1 MILMILYLMNFGWVK
16 VQYEIIV
23 RQSCTYL
30 VSRRAKKLSD
40 NVRNLLMD
48 TNNSW
53 LVSIAS
59 IWELQIKYQLGK
71 LNLHLSLTNLIE
83 TQKQVNNLKILP
95 IELEHIYALDGLQ
108 NHHREPFDRILIAQS
123 IFENI
128 PLLSV
133 DTVFDL
139 YPVQRI
145 W

>member
-1 MILMILYLMNFGWVK
+1 MKLLLDTHVLIWSVG
-16 VQYEIIV
+16 EP
-23 RQSCTYL
+23 
-30 VSRRAKKLSD
+30 KKLSD
-40 NVRNLLMD
+40 NVRTLLMD

-71 LNLHLSLTNLIE
+71 LNLHLSLDNLIE

-95 IELEHIYALDGLQ
+95 IELEHIYTLNGLQ
-108 NHHREPFDRILIAQS
+108 NHHRDPFDRILIAQS
-123 IFENI
+123 IFEKI

-139 YPVQRI
+139 YPIQRI

>member
-1 MILMILYLMNFGWVK
+1 MKLLLDTHVLIWSVG
-16 VQYEIIV
+16 EP
-23 RQSCTYL
+23 
-30 VSRRAKKLSD
+30 KKLSD
-40 NVRNLLMD
+40 NVRTLLID

-71 LNLHLSLTNLIE
+71 LNLHLSLPKLIE

-108 NHHREPFDRILIAQS
+108 NHHRDPFDRILIAQS
-123 IFENI
+123 IFEKI

-139 YPVQRI
+139 YPIQRI

>member
-1 MILMILYLMNFGWVK
+1 MLLDTHVLIWSVG
-16 VQYEIIV
+16 EP
-23 RQSCTYL
+23 
-30 VSRRAKKLSD
+30 KKLSD
-40 NVRNLLMD
+40 NVRTLLMD

-71 LNLHLSLTNLIE
+71 LNLHLSLPNLIE

-108 NHHREPFDRILIAQS
+108 NHHRDPFDRILIAQS

-139 YPVQRI
+139 YPIQRI

>member
-1 MILMILYLMNFGWVK
+1 MKLLLDTHVLIWSVG
-16 VQYEIIV
+16 EP
-23 RQSCTYL
+23 
-30 VSRRAKKLSD
+30 KKLSD
-40 NVRNLLMD
+40 NVRTLLMD

-71 LNLHLSLTNLIE
+71 LKLHLSLPELIE

-95 IELEHIYALDGLQ
+95 IELEHIYALDELP
-108 NHHREPFDRILIAQS
+108 NHHRDPFDRILIAQS
-123 IFENI
+123 IFEQI

-139 YPVQRI
+139 YPIQRI
-145 W
+145 CLDN